1 MASAVL
7 DFEGFQLSPGRFIV
21 KELAVCAVNDDTFCG
36 RWMFKSP
43 HSFESLDRKKQNTYS
58 WITKFLHHIE
68 WGDGEL
74 PYDTFHC
81 VLTVIFETF
90 PYIYVKGPEKKK
102 FLEFLTGRDIL
113 NLDDFEC
120 PKVKDLPSF
129 DVLCPYMHGKS
140 FSHCAVYKVK
150 AFAKHL
156 ETI

>member
-7 DFEGFQLSPGRFIV
+7 VFEGFQLSPGRFVV
-21 KELAVCAVNDDTFCG
+21 KELAVCAVNEDTFCG
-36 RWMFKSP
+36 RWLFKSP
-43 HSFESLDRKKQNTYS
+43 LSYKSLDRKKQNTYS

-68 WGDGEL
+68 WEDGEL

-90 PYIYVKGPEKKK
+90 PYIYVKGREKKK

-120 PKVKDLPSF
+120 PKVRDLPSF
-129 DVLCPYMHGKS
+129 GVLCPFIHRKS
-140 FSHCAVYKVK
+140 FQHCAVYKVK
-150 AFAKHL
+150 VFAKYL

>member
-21 KELAVCAVNDDTFCG
+21 KELAVCAVNDDTFRG
-36 RWMFKSP
+36 RWLFKSP
-43 HSFESLDRKKQNTYS
+43 HSYESLDRKKQNTYS

-68 WGDGEL
+68 WNDGEL

-90 PYIYVKGPEKKK
+90 PYIYVKGLEKKK

-120 PKVKDLPSF
+120 PKVRDLPF
-129 DVLCPYMHGKS
+129 FGVLCPFMHGKS
-140 FSHCAVYKVK
+140 FQHCAVYKAK

>member
-1 MASAVL
+1 
-7 DFEGFQLSPGRFIV
+7 GFQLSPGRFIV
-21 KELAVCAVNDDTFCG
+21 KELAVCVVNDDTFYG

-43 HSFESLDRKKQNTYS
+43 HSFESLDRKKQNTNS
-58 WITKFLHHIE
+58 WITKSLHHIE
-68 WGDGEL
+68 WEDGEL

-90 PYIYVKGPEKKK
+90 PYIYVKGLEKKK

-113 NLDDFEC
+113 SLDDFEC

-129 DVLCPYMHGKS
+129 DVSCPYMHGKS
-140 FSHCAVYKVK
+140 FSHCAVYKAK